1 MIGDILLSEEISAE
15 IDKSLSTLLH
25 NSKTRCVLLL
35 TRGGQII
42 SDRGFKKTLQV
53 HSLSALLTGVYN
65 ATSGLA
71 KSMGEGVF
79 TEFYLEGKRWNIYFR
94 TVTHILLLSSIF
106 SEHSLL
112 GLVKREMKISS
123 EYIQKIFSREKEISP
138 QKEHLFKR
146 KRNIDHILDNFFS

>member
-1 MIGDILLSEEISAE
+1 MIEDILLSEEISGE
-15 IDKSLSTLLH
+15 IDENLEKLLH
-25 NSKTRCVLLL
+25 SSKSRCVLLL

-42 SDRGFKKTLQV
+42 ADQGFKKTLQV

-71 KSMGEGVF
+71 KSIGEDIF

-94 TVTHILLLSSIF
+94 TVTPILLLSSIF

-123 EYIQKIFSREKEISP
+123 KYIQRIFSTEKEKNS
-138 QKEHLFKR
+138 QKEYLFDR
-146 KRNIDHILDNFFS
+146 KRNINHILDNFFS